1 MVVVRPAASKGL
13 SVKGSSLLW
22 ENMATAIPFTCP
34 AYAGITTI
42 NASIDGLAN
51 YVALHNPNL
60 LTANRQ
66 QLAERSKNISQ
77 SATEKNRLQ
86 VAGKIIEVRSSK
98 NRVSGSRKT
107 GVNVVNGAQTVVS
120 VRVQKR

>member
-1 MVVVRPAASKGL
+1 
-13 SVKGSSLLW
+13 
-22 ENMATAIPFTCP
+22 MATAIPSP
-34 AYAGITTI
+34 GRPYAGITTI

-120 VRVQKR
+120 VRVQERQRQSSFGGFTAANPAGRKRRC

>member
-1 MVVVRPAASKGL
+1 VVVVRPAASKGL